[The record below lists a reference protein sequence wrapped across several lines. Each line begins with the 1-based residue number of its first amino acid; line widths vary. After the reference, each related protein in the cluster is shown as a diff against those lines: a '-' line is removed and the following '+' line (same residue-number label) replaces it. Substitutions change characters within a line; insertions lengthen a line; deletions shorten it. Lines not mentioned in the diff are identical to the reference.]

1 MKPNNQLKLQDIVTL
16 RHALR
21 SDESSL
27 LDKYANRINVIE
39 RGRPWFVLGAVLGG
53 LLTGLARLFEGTTGI
68 VVTVVGLVAAAVF
81 GSLVGWHDFKKLELG
96 VEARNAMRVA
106 DEALT
111 LADAHAEDL
120 GSALQLG
127 TLRDERS
134 AAADLMRESMLA
146 SLIGKLPTSD
156 TIDVMLDTARLRI
169 AAACRFEASEY
180 WAITVFTTD
189 ATTVEMIK
197 IAALWNDATTSA
209 QTSRAWRRGE
219 GITGVVWRNEGP
231 VVIPDASLANMDANY
246 PVPETKL
253 RSHDARRYRS
263 AAAYPVLVGD
273 QVWGVVTATSDRPG
287 RFAAADPNAVEATHT
302 VRDIASFVSLIAMTK
317 ILAEDRAGPADA

>member
-1 MKPNNQLKLQDIVTL
+1 MTPNKDAKTQDVVTL
-16 RHALR
+16 RHVLR
-21 SDESSL
+21 TDESSL
-27 LDKYANRINVIE
+27 LDKYATRINVIE
-39 RGRPWFVLGAVLGG
+39 RGRPWFVVGAVLGG
-53 LLTGLARLFEGTTGI
+53 LLTGLARLFAGSTGI
-68 VVTVVGLVAAAVF
+68 VVTVIGLVAAAVF
-81 GSLVGWHDFKKLELG
+81 GGLVGWHDFKKLELG
-96 VEARNAMRVA
+96 AEARNAMRVA

-111 LADAHAEDL
+111 LADDHAGEL
-120 GSALQLG
+120 SSALQLG
-127 TLRDERS
+127 VLRDERS
-134 AAADLMRESMLA
+134 AAADLMRESMLV

-156 TIDVMLDTARLRI
+156 TLDVMLDAARLRI

-189 ATTVEMIK
+189 ASAVEMVK

-246 PVPETKL
+246 PVPEGKL

-273 QVWGVVTATSDRPG
+273 QVWGVVTATSDRPF
-287 RFAAADPNAVEATHT
+287 RFTTAEPNAVEATHT

-317 ILAEDRAGPADA
+317 ILTEERTDPTGA

>member
-1 MKPNNQLKLQDIVTL
+1 MTSIKDAKARDIATL
-16 RHALR
+16 RHTLHT
-21 SDESSL
+21 DENSL
-27 LDKYANRINVIE
+27 LNKYAARINVIE
-39 RGRPWFVLGAVLGG
+39 RGRPWFVVGAVVGG
-53 LLTGLARLFEGTTGI
+53 LLTGLARLFDGSTGLIITI
-68 VVTVVGLVAAAVF
+68 VGVVAAAVF
-81 GSLVGWHDFKKLELG
+81 GSLVGWHDFKKLELS

-106 DEALT
+106 DEAPT
-111 LADAHAEDL
+111 LADAHAGEL
-120 GSALQLG
+120 SSARQLG

-134 AAADLMRESMLA
+134 AAADLMRESMLV

-156 TIDVMLDTARLRI
+156 TIDVMLDAARLRT

-180 WAITVFTTD
+180 WAITVFTID
-189 ATTVEMIK
+189 ATAVEMVK

-219 GITGVVWRNEGP
+219 GITGMVWRNEGP
-231 VVIPDASLANMDANY
+231 VVISDASLANMDTSY
-246 PVPETKL
+246 PVPEGKL

-273 QVWGVVTATSDRPG
+273 EVWGVVTATSDRPG
-287 RFAAADPNAVEATHT
+287 RFTTADPNAVEATHT

-317 ILAEDRAGPADA
+317 ILAEERVAPAGA